1 MPTTIPAITI
11 PQGTTLS
18 YGATPTSITH
28 PTSISGLDQSLAAVS
43 IQSVSATIE
52 LRVPGRKTFGDI
64 TVTANYIDNEY
75 TGIQTVLNTRAQ
87 TVLTLVTS
95 GSLETTPNVTTAI
108 FNGYFTKLTTPSI
121 ADNSDPLTYE
131 FTFMVVGVSITIT

>member
-11 PQGTTLS
+11 PQGTTLT
-18 YGATPTSITH
+18 YGATPTSISH

-64 TVTANYIDNEY
+64 TVTANYIETEF
-75 TGIQTVLNTRAQ
+75 TGIQTVLDSRAQ
-87 TVLTLVTS
+87 TYLTLTTS
-95 GSLETTPNVTTAI
+95 GSIATTPNITTAV
-108 FNGYFTKLTTPSI
+108 FNGYFTKITTPSI

-131 FTFMVVGVSITIT
+131 FTFMVVSITIT

>member
-11 PQGTTLS
+11 PQGTTLT
-18 YGATPTSITH
+18 YGATPTSISH

-43 IQSVSATIE
+43 IQSVTATTE

-64 TVTANYIDNEY
+64 TVTANYFETEF
-75 TGIQTVLNTRAQ
+75 TGIQTVLDSRAQ
-87 TVLTLVTS
+87 TYLTLTS
-95 GSLETTPNVTTAI
+95 SGALGASPANPTVAV
-108 FNGYFTKLTTPSI
+108 FNGYFSKITTPSI

-131 FTFMVVGVSITIT
+131 FTFMVVSITIT

>member
-1 MPTTIPAITI
+1 M
-11 PQGTTLS
+11 
-18 YGATPTSITH
+18 
-28 PTSISGLDQSLAAVS
+28 
-43 IQSVSATIE
+43 
-52 LRVPGRKTFGDI
+52 PGRKTFGDI
-64 TVTANYIDNEY
+64 TVTANYIDNEF

-108 FNGYFTKLTTPSI
+108 FNGYFSKLTTPSI

-131 FTFMVVGVSITIT
+131 FTFMVVGVSITIA